1 VQFGRGP
8 ATVFGFIAESQ
19 ATLPRR
25 RGWAYFAR
33 GYAYSTTRVSRRV
46 FLLSKLSRH
55 PRQGRFVQHSSA
67 NAMRRARIFAAA
79 LLLLGALPV
88 RAQSFTPPPASAAP
102 APAMREVVDEFG
114 RTIRVPQIP
123 MRIVSLAPSLTETLY
138 ALGVQDRLVG
148 DTDYCDYPPDAQ
160 KKRKVGGPINP
171 NLEEIAAL
179 HPDLVLVTK
188 EINRLDTLRA
198 LDTLGIPAY
207 ATRAQNVDEIL
218 STTQKL
224 ADLVGVPETGKSLT
238 ADLQARLA
246 ALHAKLE
253 ALPPSRVLFVVWARP
268 LISVGKNTFIADA
281 LRKADATS
289 IVDASQDWPQMNLEE
304 VVRLQPDYLVFAAS
318 HSESAARDFEALSV
332 LPGWRLLDAV
342 RNRRFAV
349 ISEAVNRPAPRIVSA
364 IEDLARQLHPSAFQD
379 APAPEKPASPAPPP
393 SNPPASSPAHMTMDT
408 PPFVTELACAR

>member
-1 VQFGRGP
+1 M
-8 ATVFGFIAESQ
+8 
-19 ATLPRR
+19 
-25 RGWAYFAR
+25 
-33 GYAYSTTRVSRRV
+33 
-46 FLLSKLSRH
+46 
-55 PRQGRFVQHSSA
+55 QHSSA

-88 RAQSFTPPPASAAP
+88 HAQSFPPPPASAAP

-318 HSESAARDFEALSV
+318 HAESAARDFEALSV

-379 APAPEKPASPAPPP
+379 ALASEKPAAPAPPP
-393 SNPPASSPAHMTMDT
+393 SNPPASSPAHMTMNT
-408 PPFVTELACAR
+408 PPFARELACAR